1 MEKRMP
7 MKETKNNMDS
17 MIDDIVNNT
26 IDDMANDI
34 SNILSN
40 IPDDLLKDI
49 SKALRKQNPQK
60 VRVQNYFY
68 GHIYSCPCCD
78 HFLTTVKE
86 HTTNYCSECGQALDW
101 SET

>member
-1 MEKRMP
+1 
-7 MKETKNNMDS
+7 MKEAKNNMDSMNMDS

-26 IDDMANDI
+26 IDDMANDV
-34 SNILSN
+34 SNTLSN

-60 VRVQNYFY
+60 VRAQSYFY
-68 GHIYSCPCCD
+68 GYVYSCPCCD

-86 HTTNYCSECGQALDW
+86 HTVDYCPKCGQALDW